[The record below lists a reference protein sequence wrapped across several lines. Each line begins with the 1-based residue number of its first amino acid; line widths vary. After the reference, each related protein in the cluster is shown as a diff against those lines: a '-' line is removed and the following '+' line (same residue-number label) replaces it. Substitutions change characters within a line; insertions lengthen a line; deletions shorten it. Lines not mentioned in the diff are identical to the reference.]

1 MGDEDRI
8 GVILWRHGQHLSERS
23 GTPVVLVRRD
33 DQAALSQVG
42 RLLDVRE
49 TGDNGRFIG
58 AVIFAGVDLADGNTG
73 MAQRLAESLRQRL
86 ALVVQITLSSD
97 VVEVKRIGIG
107 LVGERRTV
115 TNDKDETTGAQGLCD
130 ILVVRTGRR
139 RRHYKCRKKSDRSD
153 KN

>member
-23 GTPVVLVRRD
+23 RTPVILVRRD

-107 LVGERRTV
+107 LVRVRRSM
-115 TNDKDETTGAQGLCD
+115 TNDKNQTAGAQGLCK

-139 RRHYKCRKKSDRSD
+139 RSDR
-153 KN
+153 KRRKE